1 VKKISS
7 RNIFYSLPAFSFAIP
22 TFPVM
27 IMLPAFF
34 AEVHNFDIA
43 IIGTYIF
50 LAKII
55 DIASDPI
62 VGWINDK
69 KILNRKVLIIL
80 GSVLC
85 SIGLYKLFIQKQI
98 DYDAYLLVW
107 ISVLYLG
114 WTLFQIPYLSI
125 GYDLE
130 KDYFLRTKLSANR
143 ELFILFG
150 LFFSLGFPM
159 FFNFSNAELLSLIV
173 YIAIFSG
180 FIGVLVM
187 LNKIPD
193 NRKTN
198 KDVELKSVFKNL
210 KNNNLLV
217 RLMFAWFINSL
228 ANVFPMILFSFYV
241 SYVLGGNDSDRQ
253 VVLFYYFLFAILG
266 VPFWT
271 YLSKRFGKKRTW
283 VTSLILSAFFFIFV
297 LFLSKGDIHFFIIIS
312 CITGFC
318 LGADLIIPPSIQA
331 DLSDVHLNK
340 FKEDISGILF
350 SLITFFNKLSFA
362 VASLFVFSILSY
374 LNFEANEE
382 INPETKI
389 FIICSYA
396 LTPIVLKC
404 LSSFILMSFRITET
418 DLKKIQKKIYG

>member
-1 VKKISS
+1 
-7 RNIFYSLPAFSFAIP
+7 
-22 TFPVM
+22 
-27 IMLPAFF
+27 MLPAFF

-69 KILNRKVLIIL
+69 KILNRKLLIIL

-271 YLSKRFGKKRTW
+271 YVSKRFGKKRTW

-362 VASLFVFSILSY
+362 IASLFVFSILSY

-396 LTPIVLKC
+396 LTPILLKC
-404 LSSFILMSFRITET
+404 LSSFILMSFRITEM

>member
-1 VKKISS
+1 
-7 RNIFYSLPAFSFAIP
+7 
-22 TFPVM
+22 M

-69 KILNRKVLIIL
+69 KILNRKLLIIL

-180 FIGVLVM
+180 FVGVLVM

-198 KDVELKSVFKNL
+198 KDVELKSIFKNL

-253 VVLFYYFLFAILG
+253 EVLFYYFLFAILG

-271 YLSKRFGKKRTW
+271 YVSKRFGKKRTW

-318 LGADLIIPPSIQA
+318 LGADLIIPPSIQS

-396 LTPIVLKC
+396 LTPILLKC
-404 LSSFILMSFRITET
+404 LSSFILMSFRITEM

>member
-1 VKKISS
+1 
-7 RNIFYSLPAFSFAIP
+7 
-22 TFPVM
+22 
-27 IMLPAFF
+27 MLPAFF

-180 FIGVLVM
+180 FVGVIVM

-271 YLSKRFGKKRTW
+271 YVSKRFGKKRTW

-362 VASLFVFSILSY
+362 LASLFVFSILSY

>member
-1 VKKISS
+1 
-7 RNIFYSLPAFSFAIP
+7 
-22 TFPVM
+22 M

-69 KILNRKVLIIL
+69 KILIRKVLIIL

-271 YLSKRFGKKRTW
+271 YVSKRFGKKRTW

-396 LTPIVLKC
+396 LTPILLKC
-404 LSSFILMSFRITET
+404 LSSFILMSFRITEM

>member
-1 VKKISS
+1 
-7 RNIFYSLPAFSFAIP
+7 
-22 TFPVM
+22 
-27 IMLPAFF
+27 MLPAFF

-85 SIGLYKLFIQKQI
+85 SIGLYKLFIQKHI

-271 YLSKRFGKKRTW
+271 YVSKRFGKKE
-283 VTSLILSAFFFIFV
+283 
-297 LFLSKGDIHFFIIIS
+297 
-312 CITGFC
+312 
-318 LGADLIIPPSIQA
+318 LGL
-331 DLSDVHLNK
+331 LL
-340 FKEDISGILF
+340 
-350 SLITFFNKLSFA
+350 
-362 VASLFVFSILSY
+362 
-374 LNFEANEE
+374 
-382 INPETKI
+382 
-389 FIICSYA
+389 
-396 LTPIVLKC
+396 
-404 LSSFILMSFRITET
+404 
-418 DLKKIQKKIYG
+418 

>member
-1 VKKISS
+1 
-7 RNIFYSLPAFSFAIP
+7 
-22 TFPVM
+22 M

-362 VASLFVFSILSY
+362 IASLFVFSILSY
-374 LNFEANEE
+374 FNFEANEE

>member
-1 VKKISS
+1 
-7 RNIFYSLPAFSFAIP
+7 
-22 TFPVM
+22 
-27 IMLPAFF
+27 MLPAFF

-362 VASLFVFSILSY
+362 IASLFVFSILSY

>member
-1 VKKISS
+1 
-7 RNIFYSLPAFSFAIP
+7 
-22 TFPVM
+22 
-27 IMLPAFF
+27 MLPAFF

-180 FIGVLVM
+180 FVGVLVM
-187 LNKIPD
+187 LYKIPD

-198 KDVELKSVFKNL
+198 KDVKLKSVFKNL

-362 VASLFVFSILSY
+362 IASLFTFSILSY

-396 LTPIVLKC
+396 LTPILLKC
-404 LSSFILMSFRITET
+404 LSSFILMSFRITEM

>member
-1 VKKISS
+1 
-7 RNIFYSLPAFSFAIP
+7 
-22 TFPVM
+22 
-27 IMLPAFF
+27 MLPAFF

-180 FIGVLVM
+180 FVGVIVM

-389 FIICSYA
+389 FIMCSYA
-396 LTPIVLKC
+396 LTPILLKC
-404 LSSFILMSFRITET
+404 LSSFILMSFRITEM

>member
-180 FIGVLVM
+180 FVGVIVM

-396 LTPIVLKC
+396 LTPILLKC
-404 LSSFILMSFRITET
+404 LSSFILMSFRITEM

>member
-1 VKKISS
+1 
-7 RNIFYSLPAFSFAIP
+7 
-22 TFPVM
+22 M

-69 KILNRKVLIIL
+69 KIFNRKVLIIL

-180 FIGVLVM
+180 FVGVIVM

-271 YLSKRFGKKRTW
+271 YVSKRFGKKRTW

-396 LTPIVLKC
+396 LTPILLKC
-404 LSSFILMSFRITET
+404 LSSFILMSFRITEM

>member
-1 VKKISS
+1 
-7 RNIFYSLPAFSFAIP
+7 
-22 TFPVM
+22 
-27 IMLPAFF
+27 MLPAFF

-69 KILNRKVLIIL
+69 KILNRKLLIIL

-180 FIGVLVM
+180 FIGVSVM

-271 YLSKRFGKKRTW
+271 YVSKRFGKKRTW

-362 VASLFVFSILSY
+362 IASLFVFSILSY

-396 LTPIVLKC
+396 LTPILLKC
-404 LSSFILMSFRITET
+404 LSSFILMSFRITEM

>member
-1 VKKISS
+1 
-7 RNIFYSLPAFSFAIP
+7 
-22 TFPVM
+22 M

-159 FFNFSNAELLSLIV
+159 LFNFSNAELLSLIV

-271 YLSKRFGKKRTW
+271 YVSKRFGKKRTW

-396 LTPIVLKC
+396 LTPILLKC
-404 LSSFILMSFRITET
+404 LSSFILMSFRITEM

>member
-1 VKKISS
+1 
-7 RNIFYSLPAFSFAIP
+7 
-22 TFPVM
+22 M

-43 IIGTYIF
+43 IIGIYIF

-69 KILNRKVLIIL
+69 KILNRKLLIIL

-180 FIGVLVM
+180 FVGVIVM

-362 VASLFVFSILSY
+362 IASLFTFSILSY

>member
-1 VKKISS
+1 
-7 RNIFYSLPAFSFAIP
+7 
-22 TFPVM
+22 
-27 IMLPAFF
+27 MLPAFF

-180 FIGVLVM
+180 FVGVIVM

-362 VASLFVFSILSY
+362 IASLFVFSILSY

>member
-1 VKKISS
+1 
-7 RNIFYSLPAFSFAIP
+7 
-22 TFPVM
+22 M
-27 IMLPAFF
+27 
-34 AEVHNFDIA
+34 
-43 IIGTYIF
+43 
-50 LAKII
+50 
-55 DIASDPI
+55 
-62 VGWINDK
+62 
-69 KILNRKVLIIL
+69 

-180 FIGVLVM
+180 FIGVSVM

-389 FIICSYA
+389 FIIFSYA
-396 LTPIVLKC
+396 LTPILLKC
-404 LSSFILMSFRITET
+404 LSSFILMSFRITEM

>member
-1 VKKISS
+1 
-7 RNIFYSLPAFSFAIP
+7 
-22 TFPVM
+22 M

-62 VGWINDK
+62 VGWINDR

-180 FIGVLVM
+180 LVGVIVM

-271 YLSKRFGKKRTW
+271 YVSKRFGKKRTW

-362 VASLFVFSILSY
+362 IASLFVFSILSY

-396 LTPIVLKC
+396 LTPILLKC
-404 LSSFILMSFRITET
+404 LSSFILMSFRITEM

>member
-69 KILNRKVLIIL
+69 KILNRKLLIIL

-150 LFFSLGFPM
+150 LFFSLSFPM

-396 LTPIVLKC
+396 LTPILLKC
-404 LSSFILMSFRITET
+404 LSSFILMSFRITEM

>member
-1 VKKISS
+1 
-7 RNIFYSLPAFSFAIP
+7 
-22 TFPVM
+22 M

-62 VGWINDK
+62 VGWINDR

-271 YLSKRFGKKRTW
+271 YVSKRFGKKRTW

-297 LFLSKGDIHFFIIIS
+297 LFLSKGDINFFIIIS

-396 LTPIVLKC
+396 LTPILLKC
-404 LSSFILMSFRITET
+404 LSSFILMSFRITEM

>member
-1 VKKISS
+1 
-7 RNIFYSLPAFSFAIP
+7 
-22 TFPVM
+22 
-27 IMLPAFF
+27 MLPAFF

>member
-1 VKKISS
+1 
-7 RNIFYSLPAFSFAIP
+7 
-22 TFPVM
+22 
-27 IMLPAFF
+27 MLPAFF

-362 VASLFVFSILSY
+362 IASLFTFSILSY

>member
-1 VKKISS
+1 
-7 RNIFYSLPAFSFAIP
+7 
-22 TFPVM
+22 
-27 IMLPAFF
+27 MLPAFF

-180 FIGVLVM
+180 FVGVIVM

-271 YLSKRFGKKRTW
+271 YVSKRFGKKRTW

-362 VASLFVFSILSY
+362 IASLFVFSILSY

-396 LTPIVLKC
+396 LTPILLKC

>member
-1 VKKISS
+1 MKKISL

-34 AEVHNFDIA
+34 AEEHNFDIV

-50 LAKII
+50 IAKLI
-55 DIASDPI
+55 DIISDPI
-62 VGWINDK
+62 IGWINDK
-69 KILNRKVLIIL
+69 KILDRKLLIII
-80 GSVLC
+80 GSILC

-98 DYDAYLLVW
+98 DYESYLLIWVS
-107 ISVLYLG
+107 ILYLG

-143 ELFILFG
+143 EFFILLG

-159 FFNFSNAELLSLIV
+159 FFNFSNAELLSYIV
-173 YIAIFSG
+173 YIAILSG
-180 FIGVLVM
+180 LVGVSVM
-187 LNKIPD
+187 LYKIPN
-193 NRKTN
+193 NRVLN
-198 KDVELKSVFKNL
+198 QNIQFKSVIKNL
-210 KNNNLLV
+210 KQNKLLV
-217 RLMFAWFINSL
+217 RVMFAWFINSL
-228 ANVFPMILFSFYV
+228 ANVFPMILFSFYI

-271 YLSKRFGKKRTW
+271 YISKKFGKKKTW
-283 VTSLILSAFFFIFV
+283 VSSLILSALFFIFV
-297 LFLSKGDIHFFIIIS
+297 LFLSEGDIQFFIIIS

-331 DLSDVHLNK
+331 DVSDIHLNK

-362 VASLFVFSILSY
+362 LASLFVFTILGF

-382 INPETKI
+382 INLETKF
-389 FIICSYA
+389 FII
-396 LTPIVLKC
+396 
-404 LSSFILMSFRITET
+404 
-418 DLKKIQKKIYG
+418 

>member
-1 VKKISS
+1 
-7 RNIFYSLPAFSFAIP
+7 
-22 TFPVM
+22 M

-62 VGWINDK
+62 VGWINDR

-271 YLSKRFGKKRTW
+271 YVSKRFGKKRTW

-396 LTPIVLKC
+396 LTPILLKC

>member
-1 VKKISS
+1 
-7 RNIFYSLPAFSFAIP
+7 
-22 TFPVM
+22 M
-27 IMLPAFF
+27 
-34 AEVHNFDIA
+34 
-43 IIGTYIF
+43 
-50 LAKII
+50 
-55 DIASDPI
+55 
-62 VGWINDK
+62 
-69 KILNRKVLIIL
+69 
-80 GSVLC
+80 
-85 SIGLYKLFIQKQI
+85 
-98 DYDAYLLVW
+98 
-107 ISVLYLG
+107 
-114 WTLFQIPYLSI
+114 
-125 GYDLE
+125 
-130 KDYFLRTKLSANR
+130 
-143 ELFILFG
+143 
-150 LFFSLGFPM
+150 
-159 FFNFSNAELLSLIV
+159 
-173 YIAIFSG
+173 
-180 FIGVLVM
+180 
-187 LNKIPD
+187 
-193 NRKTN
+193 
-198 KDVELKSVFKNL
+198 
-210 KNNNLLV
+210 
-217 RLMFAWFINSL
+217 
-228 ANVFPMILFSFYV
+228 
-241 SYVLGGNDSDRQ
+241 
-253 VVLFYYFLFAILG
+253 VLFYYFLFAILG

-404 LSSFILMSFRITET
+404 LSSFILMSFRITEM

>member
-1 VKKISS
+1 MKKISS

-62 VGWINDK
+62 VGWINDR

-271 YLSKRFGKKRTW
+271 YVSKRFGKKRTW

-396 LTPIVLKC
+396 LTPILLKC
-404 LSSFILMSFRITET
+404 LSSFILMSFRITEM

>member
-1 VKKISS
+1 
-7 RNIFYSLPAFSFAIP
+7 
-22 TFPVM
+22 M

-69 KILNRKVLIIL
+69 KILNRKLLIIL

-180 FIGVLVM
+180 FVGVIVM

-362 VASLFVFSILSY
+362 IASLFVFSILSY

-396 LTPIVLKC
+396 LTPILLKC
-404 LSSFILMSFRITET
+404 LSSFILMSFRITEM

>member
-1 VKKISS
+1 
-7 RNIFYSLPAFSFAIP
+7 
-22 TFPVM
+22 
-27 IMLPAFF
+27 MLPAFF

-362 VASLFVFSILSY
+362 LASLFVFSILSY

>member
-1 VKKISS
+1 
-7 RNIFYSLPAFSFAIP
+7 
-22 TFPVM
+22 
-27 IMLPAFF
+27 MLPAFF

-62 VGWINDK
+62 VGWINDR

-180 FIGVLVM
+180 LVGVIVM

-253 VVLFYYFLFAILG
+253 VVLFYYFLFAMLG

-271 YLSKRFGKKRTW
+271 YVSKRFGKKRTW

-362 VASLFVFSILSY
+362 IASLFVFSILSY

-396 LTPIVLKC
+396 LTPILLKC
-404 LSSFILMSFRITET
+404 LSSFILMSFRITEM

>member
-1 VKKISS
+1 
-7 RNIFYSLPAFSFAIP
+7 
-22 TFPVM
+22 
-27 IMLPAFF
+27 MLPAFF

-69 KILNRKVLIIL
+69 KILNRKLLIIL

-180 FIGVLVM
+180 FVGVIVM

-271 YLSKRFGKKRTW
+271 YVSKRFGKKRTW

-362 VASLFVFSILSY
+362 IASLFVFSILSY

-396 LTPIVLKC
+396 LTPILLKC
-404 LSSFILMSFRITET
+404 LSSFILMSFRITEM

>member
-1 VKKISS
+1 
-7 RNIFYSLPAFSFAIP
+7 
-22 TFPVM
+22 
-27 IMLPAFF
+27 MLPAFF

-62 VGWINDK
+62 VGWINDR

-297 LFLSKGDIHFFIIIS
+297 LFLSKGDINFFIIIS

-396 LTPIVLKC
+396 LTPILLKC
-404 LSSFILMSFRITET
+404 LSSFILMSFRITEM

>member
-1 VKKISS
+1 
-7 RNIFYSLPAFSFAIP
+7 
-22 TFPVM
+22 M

-62 VGWINDK
+62 VGWINDR

-180 FIGVLVM
+180 FVGVIVM

-382 INPETKI
+382 FNPETKI

-396 LTPIVLKC
+396 LTPILLKC
-404 LSSFILMSFRITET
+404 LSSFILMSFRITEM

>member
-1 VKKISS
+1 MKKISS

-69 KILNRKVLIIL
+69 KIFNRKVLIIL

-271 YLSKRFGKKRTW
+271 YVSKRFGKKRTW

-362 VASLFVFSILSY
+362 IASLFVFSILSY

-396 LTPIVLKC
+396 LTPILLKC
-404 LSSFILMSFRITET
+404 LSSFILMSFRITEM

>member
-1 VKKISS
+1 
-7 RNIFYSLPAFSFAIP
+7 
-22 TFPVM
+22 
-27 IMLPAFF
+27 MLPAFF

-50 LAKII
+50 LAKLI
-55 DIASDPI
+55 DIASDPV

-69 KILNRKVLIIL
+69 KILNRKFLIIL
-80 GSVLC
+80 GSILC
-85 SIGLYKLFIQKQI
+85 SIGLYKLFIQNKI
-98 DYDAYLLVW
+98 DYEAYLLVW

-159 FFNFSNAELLSLIV
+159 FFNFTNAELLSLIV
-173 YIAIFSG
+173 YIAILSG
-180 FIGVLVM
+180 FIGVSVM

-193 NRKTN
+193 NRTTN

-217 RLMFAWFINSL
+217 RLMFAWFVNSL

-241 SYVLGGNDSDRQ
+241 SYVLGGSDSDRQ

-271 YLSKRFGKKRTW
+271 YVSKRFGKKRTW
-283 VTSLILSAFFFIFV
+283 VSSLILSAFFFIFV
-297 LFLSKGDIHFFIIIS
+297 LFLSKGDLQYFIIIS

-362 VASLFVFSILSY
+362 LASLFVFSILSY
-374 LNFEANEE
+374 LNFEANKE

-389 FIICSYA
+389 FIIFSYA
-396 LTPIVLKC
+396 LTPILLKC
-404 LSSFILMSFRITET
+404 LSSFILMSFRITEI

>member
-1 VKKISS
+1 
-7 RNIFYSLPAFSFAIP
+7 
-22 TFPVM
+22 
-27 IMLPAFF
+27 MLPAFF

-62 VGWINDK
+62 VGWINDR

-271 YLSKRFGKKRTW
+271 YVSKRFGKKRTW

-396 LTPIVLKC
+396 LTPILLKC
-404 LSSFILMSFRITET
+404 LSSFILMSFRITEM

>member
-1 VKKISS
+1 MKKISS

-362 VASLFVFSILSY
+362 LASLFVFSILSY

-396 LTPIVLKC
+396 LTPILLKC
-404 LSSFILMSFRITET
+404 LSSFILMSFRITEM